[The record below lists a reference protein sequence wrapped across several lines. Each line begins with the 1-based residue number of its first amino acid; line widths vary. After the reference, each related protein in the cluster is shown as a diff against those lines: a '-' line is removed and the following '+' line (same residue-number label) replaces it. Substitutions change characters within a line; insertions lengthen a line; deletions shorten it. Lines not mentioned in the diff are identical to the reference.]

1 MYAPGRDDLLGD
13 EAGGGEC
20 EGFRPLHPCPSA
32 DCSGRGRCRNGV
44 CDCVA
49 GVRGDAC
56 ELPPPPAVLARRP
69 APRPRIFVYTL
80 PPGLAAYRKPE
91 MLDRN
96 TGWLLWRAL
105 LVSPHREYDPAGAD
119 YFFVP
124 VFPMLGTTDHDLLTA
139 LEYIRLSLPYWDRTD
154 GHNHIVVAAWDGAFC
169 NILGLPVFS
178 RLTVIGH
185 FGLTNM
191 TAWCPCCL
199 ASSPAVGPVRPGVD
213 LLVPDVM
220 ELPSKRRRPAG
231 GVPRG
236 APRRVNAF
244 FGGGPSNKWRAYAL
258 ANFNATPGWRVG
270 GHVDLPQAMSS
281 AVFCIDLSASG
292 FSTRFA
298 LALFFGCIP
307 IYSDIVEPPWQW
319 VLPIPEFAIRFD
331 VHRLHELPSIVDAV
345 PQAEVER
352 LQEGGRKY
360 WCGLLG
366 SRRVF
371 AQWDA
376 GLTPPQAILLLAYTV
391 WSAAGGGERHE
402 RGCIRTHDAHAC
414 REARDM
420 RRPKNGGHS

>member
-1 MYAPGRDDLLGD
+1 MSSQCFDQLYAPGRDELPGD
-13 EAGGGEC
+13 HAFGDAC
-20 EGFRPLHPCPSA
+20 ESFQQLRPCPSA
-32 DCSGRGRCRNGV
+32 DCSGSGRCRNGV

-56 ELPPPPAVLARRP
+56 ELPPPPAVLTRDSP
-69 APRPRIFVYTL
+69 HPRIFIYNL
-80 PPGLAAYRKPE
+80 PPGMVALRDRYTG
-91 MLDRN
+91 MVDRN
-96 TGWLLWRAL
+96 TGWHLWRSL
-105 LVSPHREYDPAGAD
+105 LVSPHRVFDAAEAD
-119 YFFVP
+119 FFFVP
-124 VFPMLGTTDHDLLTA
+124 VFPMLSVTDSDLLKA
-139 LEYIRLSLPYWDRTD
+139 LEYVRASFPYWDRTD

-169 NILGLPVFS
+169 NILGKPVFS

-191 TAWCPCCL
+191 TAWCPCC
-199 ASSPAVGPVRPGVD
+199 AAAGPDVGPVRPGID

-220 ELPSKRRRPAG
+220 ELASKRRRPAG

-236 APRRVNAF
+236 SPRPVRAF
-244 FGGGPSNKWRAYAL
+244 FGGNPSNTWRAYAL
-258 ANFNATPGWRVG
+258 AHFSATPGWRVG
-270 GHVDLPQAMSS
+270 GRFDLPQAMST

-345 PQAEVER
+345 PQAEIER

-360 WCGLLG
+360 WCDLPRPTTFFLHNRMRA
-366 SRRVF
+366 SPR
-371 AQWDA
+371 
-376 GLTPPQAILLLAYTV
+376 TQAVLLLAYAV
-391 WSAAGGGERHE
+391 WAAAGGGECHE
-402 RGCIRTHDAHAC
+402 
-414 REARDM
+414 
-420 RRPKNGGHS
+420 